1 MHTAT
6 VIQPRHPWP
15 KLLLSFHS
23 NVLSISCCW
32 RVDVSLRIM
41 STSSR
46 KKEGLVLA
54 LFLPFVSKRLTFP
67 EAVPW
72 MAWMPINSTAS
83 APTTAQILGKLGMW
97 GKPYTTFPAS
107 SVKGARKEGPGI
119 GVEWANQQH
128 LSHLLNRAPSN
139 TGKWI
144 ISLEEKHWRLGWSWD
159 VAKAA
164 PTGSLLQVQWEFLSN
179 FFGPNLWKSASP
191 RPATAGRWIIGK
203 PDFFS

>member
-1 MHTAT
+1 M
-6 VIQPRHPWP
+6 VIQPHHPWP

-23 NVLSISCCW
+23 NVLSISYCW
-32 RVDVSLRIM
+32 RVAVSLRIM
-41 STSSR
+41 PTSSR

-54 LFLPFVSKRLTFP
+54 LFLPFVRKTITFP

-83 APTTAQILGKLGMW
+83 TPTPAQIPRKLGIW
-97 GKPYTTFPAS
+97 GRKPYTTFLAS
-107 SVKGARKEGPGI
+107 AVKGARKEGLGI

-159 VAKAA
+159 FAKAA
-164 PTGSLLQVQWEFLSN
+164 PTGSLLQVRWELLSN
-179 FFGPNLWKSASP
+179 FFGPNLWKSGP
-191 RPATAGRWIIGK
+191 PQK
-203 PDFFS
+203 VN